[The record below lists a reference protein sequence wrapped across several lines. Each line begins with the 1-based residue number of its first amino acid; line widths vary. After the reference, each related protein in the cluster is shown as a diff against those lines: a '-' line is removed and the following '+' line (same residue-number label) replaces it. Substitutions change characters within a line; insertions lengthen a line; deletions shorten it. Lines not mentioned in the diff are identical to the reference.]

1 MKFSFNKNAAFIL
14 FVVLL
19 SVSFT
24 SCMNEDN
31 WIDWKN
37 LNEKW
42 HNAHKN
48 DDGFTLLPSGV
59 SYKIL
64 NNSTPG
70 NPADGKP
77 QSSSSYVTVNY
88 KGRLFNDYV
97 FDEGTN
103 TDFVV
108 GYTVSGFREVLMKMH
123 PGDSCEIRIP
133 WDQGYGEDG
142 SGSSIPPYST
152 LKFNVRL
159 NSFLNPQ

>member
-1 MKFSFNKNAAFIL
+1 MKFSFNKNAVFIL
-14 FVVLL
+14 FIALF

-42 HNAHKN
+42 YNSHKN
-48 DDGFTLLPSGV
+48 DDGFTVLSSGV
-59 SYKIL
+59 SYKML
-64 NNSTPG
+64 KFG
-70 NPADGKP
+70 NPKDGKP
-77 QSSSSYVTVNY
+77 QSSGSYVTVNY
-88 KGRLFNDYV
+88 EGRLFNDSV
-97 FDEGTN
+97 FDEGAN

-108 GYTVSGFREVLMKMH
+108 GYTVSGFQEVLMKMH

-133 WDQGYGEDG
+133 WDKGYGEDG
-142 SGSSIPPYST
+142 SGYSIPPYST

-159 NSFLNPQ
+159 KSYLNPQ